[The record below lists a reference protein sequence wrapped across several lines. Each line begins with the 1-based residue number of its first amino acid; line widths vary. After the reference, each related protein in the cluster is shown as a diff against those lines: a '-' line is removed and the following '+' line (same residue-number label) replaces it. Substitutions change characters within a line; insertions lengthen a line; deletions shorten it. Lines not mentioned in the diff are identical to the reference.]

1 MGVVQMLEKLI
12 DVGAGKIANEAS
24 SRSMLLQVELVME
37 IESVNRIINIIS
49 YALLK

>member
-24 SRSMLLQVELVME
+24 ST
-37 IESVNRIINIIS
+37 I
-49 YALLK
+49 K

>member
-24 SRSMLLQVELVME
+24 SRSMLLQVELVVE
-37 IESVNRIINIIS
+37 IKTIKGKFNSIMHNQD
-49 YALLK
+49 K